1 MAETV
6 PDGFGPPA
14 ADPRSGPC
22 PGCDRHAWRAAHLV
36 VGPYRIAVCGS
47 CGLGVLVDPPE
58 GEALGRL
65 YQSDLYAAQR
75 PRAIAVAQLAHKAI
89 NSIRLAALGAPS
101 GRLLDVGCGKGH
113 FLASARAAGW
123 DATGIEF
130 ADSSAE
136 EAKARYGL
144 DVIVDDYMTAE
155 LPGPYDAVTMW
166 HVLEH
171 LTDPRAAIERARTL
185 LTGDGRLLISVP
197 NLASLQARLFGPDW
211 LHLDLP
217 RHLFHFT
224 PRSLERLLERS
235 GFRVE
240 RIDTFAPEMEILGF
254 VQSTMNRL
262 GAEENVALRFL
273 KNDPTASGG
282 GALVAM
288 VGGALVLPVAV
299 AWSGIA
305 PLLGTGASVQVLAR
319 RA

>member
-1 MAETV
+1 
-6 PDGFGPPA
+6 
-14 ADPRSGPC
+14 
-22 PGCDRHAWRAAHLV
+22 
-36 VGPYRIAVCGS
+36 
-47 CGLGVLVDPPE
+47 
-58 GEALGRL
+58 
-65 YQSDLYAAQR
+65 
-75 PRAIAVAQLAHKAI
+75 
-89 NSIRLAALGAPS
+89 
-101 GRLLDVGCGKGH
+101 
-113 FLASARAAGW
+113 
-123 DATGIEF
+123 
-130 ADSSAE
+130 
-136 EAKARYGL
+136 
-144 DVIVDDYMTAE
+144 
-155 LPGPYDAVTMW
+155 MW

-171 LTDPRAAIERARTL
+171 LTDPLAAIQRARTL
-185 LTGDGRLLISVP
+185 LTDDGRLLISVP

-240 RIDTFAPEMEILGF
+240 RIDTFAPEMEVLGF

-282 GALVAM
+282 QALAAL